1 MRLTMYTG
9 LPSSAS
15 GGEQPFSRALRNDQ
29 DAQSQCSGEFDV
41 TLFAHGL
48 QSRPRPK
55 MANRCNKFA
64 GGVMD
69 DPTACWHRYLV
80 SISALDP
87 DEDEATQALIQ
98 LVQWLRVGGRPPDGF
113 TASEIRALVAR
124 LW

>member
-69 DPTACWHRYLV
+69 PTACWRRYLV
-80 SISALDP
+80 AISALEP
-87 DEDEATQALIQ
+87 DEDEVTQALIE

-113 TASEIRALVAR
+113 TTSEIRALVAR